1 MQASMAATPA
11 PSRPTFASE
20 RLLAPAYAVACG
32 ALLIAGAATGGRL
45 GAGLLAGVG
54 VLAVAALLR
63 ASVRTPRIGTNPWL
77 CLAAGIGLATSGS
90 TVAAVAHAAAVTTPL
105 WAAWM
110 VTAGYFAIGIAFLIL
125 ARVRFDVASRTAFID
140 GTVVGAAVVMVLWV
154 SIIAPLHMD
163 DMNVAAR
170 ITLGLVPARDG
181 VLVAI
186 LAWISLAPGRRS
198 DALRLLALAVGML
211 LAGDLAV
218 SAARNL
224 HTDVY
229 SFVDP
234 LRAAAWSLTGLAGM
248 CVTRELRT
256 DTRIDQAAPDH
267 PARSVLIG
275 AALLMGPAAVVVGDL
290 STVDGM
296 VMIAACS
303 ALLAVGVMARFVN
316 LVHQNQRAHA
326 ATAASERRFRL
337 LADSAPVGIF
347 ELARGLRVTYTNTE
361 GARLLGDRIVGG
373 STEDILATVDDE
385 SREQFREALEAVAR
399 GESASTELR
408 LADPDRDRWV
418 TWQGVPVPTPE
429 PRLPLAFASTLDI
442 TDLKQ
447 AQAALARQATHDPLT
462 GLPNR
467 RLLLDSLIGAL
478 GALGRG
484 HRTGTVA
491 LMFIDL
497 DHFKLVNDVLGHD
510 AGDALLKTAASRLR
524 NAVRSHD
531 IVARFGGDEFVV
543 LLQHVADRGEL
554 RDVARRIL
562 DALAAPIHVGG
573 EPADVGASVG
583 IAVASGPDDD
593 PDALV
598 RNADAAMY
606 RAKEHGRGRY
616 EFFRPDGHRSDHRM
630 L

>member
-1 MQASMAATPA
+1 MTATTA
-11 PSRPTFASE
+11 PSRPTRASE
-20 RLLAPAYAVACG
+20 RLLAPAYVVAC
-32 ALLIAGAATGGRL
+32 AVLLIAGAATGGRL

-54 VLAVAALLR
+54 VLAVGALLR

-90 TVAAVAHAAAVTTPL
+90 TVVAVARATGPSSPL
-105 WAAWM
+105 WAVWI
-110 VTAGYFAIGIAFLIL
+110 VTAGYVAIGVAFLIL

-140 GTVVGAAVVMVLWV
+140 GTVIGVAVVMVLWV
-154 SIIAPLHMD
+154 SVVAPLHTQAMS
-163 DMNVAAR
+163 VAGR
-170 ITLGLVPARDG
+170 VTLGLVPARDG

-198 DALRLLALAVGML
+198 DALRLLGFAVAML
-211 LAGDLAV
+211 LAGDLAL
-218 SAARNL
+218 SAARSL
-224 HTDVY
+224 GTDVHTI
-229 SFVDP
+229 VAP
-234 LRAAAWSLTGLAGM
+234 LRAAAWALAGLAGL
-248 CVTRELRT
+248 CATRDLRT
-256 DTRIDQAAPDH
+256 DTRIDQGAPDH
-267 PARSVLIG
+267 PSRSVLIG
-275 AALLMGPAAVVVGDL
+275 AALLMGPVAAVVGDL

-296 VMIAACS
+296 VMIGACS

-347 ELARGLRVTYTNTE
+347 ELARGLRVTYANAE
-361 GARLLGDRIVGG
+361 GARLLGNGIVGG
-373 STEDILATVDDE
+373 STDDILATVHDG
-385 SREQFREALEAVAR
+385 SREQFRAALDAVAR

-408 LADPDRDRWV
+408 LAGRDEGRWV
-418 TWQGVPVPTPE
+418 AWQGVPVTTPG

-442 TDLKQ
+442 TDLKE

-467 RLLLDSLIGAL
+467 RLLLDALIGAL
-478 GALGRG
+478 AALGRG

-524 NAVRSHD
+524 NAVRAHD
-531 IVARFGGDEFVV
+531 VVARFGGDEFVV

-554 RDVARRIL
+554 RDVAQRIL

-583 IAVASGPDDD
+583 IAIASGPDDD
-593 PDALV
+593 ADALV

-606 RAKEHGRGRY
+606 RAKEQGRGRY
-616 EFFRPDGHRSDHRM
+616 EFFRSDRRRSDHRM